1 MTMSHDS
8 DSLPTFWED
17 FTLMWDELGAEWQD
31 SVSREF
37 ERRWMCKWESL
48 FREYETLFEELGDFV
63 NE

>member
-1 MTMSHDS
+1 
-8 DSLPTFWED
+8 
-17 FTLMWDELGAEWQD
+17 MWDELGAEWQD